1 MSQTNNSLAP
11 VEPKSPFLEY
21 IVEGKSFNSKEQYV
35 TGQQIKLGAGI
46 PLDTELYLSVAKPWV
61 DELIMNDARV
71 NLARPEIEYFYVRK
85 KLDLSIN
92 GVDHIWF
99 KQYISLEEI
108 KELGQIDDED
118 EVYLKIAPPFEDELI
133 RPGVIVNLARPSK
146 EHFFS
151 KEKAEYTLIVNAT
164 PKRWTQKTIS
174 YEQVIVLA
182 FGQNNNNGQ
191 MEYTVAYSKGPKQN
205 HKGSMDV
212 GSVVKV
218 KNEMQFNATATDK
231 S

>member
-1 MSQTNNSLAP
+1 MSFELNFSNPGGDKNKVLDF
-11 VEPKSPFLEY
+11 V
-21 IVEGKSFNSKEQYV
+21 IEGKTYQSSAQYKTGLELKE
-35 TGQQIKLGAGI
+35 LAGI
-46 PLDTELYLSVAKPWV
+46 PPDTELYLSVAKPWV
-61 DELIMNDARV
+61 DELILNDARV

-92 GVDHIWF
+92 GVDHVWF

-118 EVYLKIAPPFEDELI
+118 EVYLKIDPPFEDELI
-133 RPGVIVNLARPSK
+133 RPGIIVNLARPSK
-146 EHFFS
+146 EHFVS
-151 KEKAEYTLIVNAT
+151 KAKAEYTLIVNAT
-164 PKRWTQKTIS
+164 PTSWMQKTIS
-174 YEQVIVLA
+174 YEQVVVLA
-182 FGQNNNNGQ
+182 FGQYVNNGQ

-205 HKGSMDV
+205 PKGTMDV